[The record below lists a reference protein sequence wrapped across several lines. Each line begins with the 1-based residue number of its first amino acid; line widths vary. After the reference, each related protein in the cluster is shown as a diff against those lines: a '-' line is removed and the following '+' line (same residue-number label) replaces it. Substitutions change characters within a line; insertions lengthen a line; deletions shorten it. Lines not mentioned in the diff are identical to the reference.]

1 MHAIIFTNAPFD
13 KALLSIAEGLRTNG
27 DGVSIGEVISCM
39 FLVLW
44 SIYNELILS
53 GKSKE
58 IILSVHFTVPI
69 VVHGAEKF

>member
-1 MHAIIFTNAPFD
+1 MHAIISTNASFD
-13 KALLSIAEGLRTNG
+13 KALLSVAEGLRTNG
-27 DGVSIGEVISCM
+27 VGVSIGEVISCM